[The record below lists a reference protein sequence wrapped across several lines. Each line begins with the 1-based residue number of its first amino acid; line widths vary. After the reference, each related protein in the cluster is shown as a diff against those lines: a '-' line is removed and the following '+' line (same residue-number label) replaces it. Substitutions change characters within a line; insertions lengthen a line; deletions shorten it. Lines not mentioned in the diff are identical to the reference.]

1 MEAQEAAS
9 QNTQYK
15 IQLQEIVAPLLEWYA
30 ANARALPWRENTDPY
45 RVWVSEIMRSEEH
58 TSELQS
64 H

>member
-45 RVWVSEIMRSEEH
+45 RVWGFRDYAPANARRS
-58 TSELQS
+58 S
-64 H
+64 